1 MVVADLKRCG
11 FRRRFE
17 NLAALR
23 PPPCPGGGY
32 LAYRHF
38 DVQIRIT
45 TRTPPLAG
53 RHDPVPR
60 FLWAW
65 RSGCVFGRQVKMGL
79 KLKGTG

>member
-1 MVVADLKRCG
+1 MPPPIKSAQLNPPKTVATIQSKNNNGKPVVMVVADLKRCG

-32 LAYRHF
+32 LAYRQF

-45 TRTPPLAG
+45 TRTPP
-53 RHDPVPR
+53 P
-60 FLWAW
+60 
-65 RSGCVFGRQVKMGL
+65 C
-79 KLKGTG
+79 